1 MSYNLIPFP
10 LDITP
15 EAALKIVESRH
26 YLVWCVHEGHVQRDA
41 EALEDI
47 RSLSEQLTYIEHSL
61 KALSMAPLLILI
73 TTYINY
79 ERNIIM
85 TGLFDTSDTG
95 GNVSGGVS
103 HNRP

>member
-15 EAALKIVESRH
+15 EAALKIVESNFII
-26 YLVWCVHEGHVQRDA
+26 LSGASMKAIVQRDA

-61 KALSMAPLLILI
+61 KAAIDDTLI
-73 TTYINY
+73 
-79 ERNIIM
+79 
-85 TGLFDTSDTG
+85 DSDY
-95 GNVSGGVS
+95 NL
-103 HNRP
+103 H

>member
-15 EAALKIVESRH
+15 EAALKIVESNFII
-26 YLVWCVHEGHVQRDA
+26 LSGASMKAIVQHDT

-61 KALSMAPLLILI
+61 KAAIDGTLI
-73 TTYINY
+73 
-79 ERNIIM
+79 
-85 TGLFDTSDTG
+85 DSDY
-95 GNVSGGVS
+95 NL
-103 HNRP
+103 H

>member
-15 EAALKIVESRH
+15 EEALKIVESNFII
-26 YLVWCVHEGHVQRDA
+26 LSGASMKAIVQHDI

-61 KALSMAPLLILI
+61 KAAIDGTLI
-73 TTYINY
+73 
-79 ERNIIM
+79 
-85 TGLFDTSDTG
+85 DSDY
-95 GNVSGGVS
+95 NL
-103 HNRP
+103 H

>member
-15 EAALKIVESRH
+15 EAALKIVESNFII
-26 YLVWCVHEGHVQRDA
+26 LSGASMKAIVQRDT

-61 KALSMAPLLILI
+61 KAAIDGTL
-73 TTYINY
+73 
-79 ERNIIM
+79 
-85 TGLFDTSDTG
+85 
-95 GNVSGGVS
+95 
-103 HNRP
+103 

>member
-15 EAALKIVESRH
+15 EAALKIVESNFII
-26 YLVWCVHEGHVQRDA
+26 LSGASMKAIVQRDT

-61 KALSMAPLLILI
+61 KAAIDGTLI
-73 TTYINY
+73 
-79 ERNIIM
+79 
-85 TGLFDTSDTG
+85 DSDY
-95 GNVSGGVS
+95 NL
-103 HNRP
+103 H

>member
-15 EAALKIVESRH
+15 EAALKIVESNFII
-26 YLVWCVHEGHVQRDA
+26 LSGAFMKAIVQRDA

-61 KALSMAPLLILI
+61 KAAIDGTLI
-73 TTYINY
+73 
-79 ERNIIM
+79 
-85 TGLFDTSDTG
+85 DSDY
-95 GNVSGGVS
+95 NL
-103 HNRP
+103 H

>member
-15 EAALKIVESRH
+15 EAALKIVESNFII
-26 YLVWCVHEGHVQRDA
+26 LSGASMKAIVQRNA

-61 KALSMAPLLILI
+61 KAAIDGTLI
-73 TTYINY
+73 
-79 ERNIIM
+79 
-85 TGLFDTSDTG
+85 DSDY
-95 GNVSGGVS
+95 NL
-103 HNRP
+103 H

>member
-15 EAALKIVESRH
+15 EEALKIVESNFII
-26 YLVWCVHEGHVQRDA
+26 LSGASMKAIVQRDA

-61 KALSMAPLLILI
+61 KAAIDGTLI
-73 TTYINY
+73 
-79 ERNIIM
+79 
-85 TGLFDTSDTG
+85 DSDY
-95 GNVSGGVS
+95 NL
-103 HNRP
+103 H

>member
-15 EAALKIVESRH
+15 EAALKIVESNFII
-26 YLVWCVHEGHVQRDA
+26 LSGASMKAIVQRDA

-61 KALSMAPLLILI
+61 KAAIDGTLI
-73 TTYINY
+73 
-79 ERNIIM
+79 
-85 TGLFDTSDTG
+85 DSDY
-95 GNVSGGVS
+95 NL
-103 HNRP
+103 H

>member
-15 EAALKIVESRH
+15 EAALKIVESNFII
-26 YLVWCVHEGHVQRDA
+26 LSGASMKAIVQRDA

-61 KALSMAPLLILI
+61 KAAIDGTLI
-73 TTYINY
+73 
-79 ERNIIM
+79 
-85 TGLFDTSDTG
+85 
-95 GNVSGGVS
+95 
-103 HNRP
+103 